1 MNIYSL
7 DGYDNYFYGYM
18 APSTGYI
25 SAFLVSAYQHG
36 VVLQIPK
43 RKQTEE
49 IVPLHHSQNFPCNAA
64 FQRMDEDDGC

>member
-43 RKQTEE
+43 KETDRGNRTIYTTAK
-49 IVPLHHSQNFPCNAA
+49 NFS
-64 FQRMDEDDGC
+64 M